1 MAELR
6 QPSTPQSISPPCCRV
21 CLLFQGGEA
30 VLSPQ
35 DPFPG
40 AELAG
45 IKCSDLRGFSVT
57 HHLIIPQLLPAAV
70 CSGEFTAIALPI
82 PSHPSFPF
90 LLLPSLSQT
99 GPTGT
104 GKQLPGST
112 RKGRWDTGGKESSSL
127 PSPAGLSARGGHPA
141 LPLLSL
147 LLCPC
152 CWHCGHCPCT
162 SPGPGWLPGLT
173 LGRSSRT
180 WPFLPRLALPGETD
194 NAAGSTRALQGRLGR
209 S

>member
-6 QPSTPQSISPPCCRV
+6 QPSTPQSVSPPCCRV

-82 PSHPSFPF
+82 PSLIPVFAAAIPV
-90 LLLPSLSQT
+90 PN
-99 GPTGT
+99 GPHRHREAAARQHEEGQM
-104 GKQLPGST
+104 GH
-112 RKGRWDTGGKESSSL
+112 GGKESSSL
-127 PSPAGLSARGGHPA
+127 PSPAGKRSQRGSAHGGGHPA
-141 LPLLSL
+141 LSLLSL

-152 CWHCGHCPCT
+152 C
-162 SPGPGWLPGLT
+162 
-173 LGRSSRT
+173 
-180 WPFLPRLALPGETD
+180 
-194 NAAGSTRALQGRLGR
+194 
-209 S
+209 

>member
-6 QPSTPQSISPPCCRV
+6 QPSTPQSVSPPCCRV

-82 PSHPSFPF
+82 PSLIPVFAAAIPVPNGPHRHREAAARQHEEGQMGHRGKGELFPAQPS
-90 LLLPSLSQT
+90 
-99 GPTGT
+99 
-104 GKQLPGST
+104 GKTEP
-112 RKGRWDTGGKESSSL
+112 K
-127 PSPAGLSARGGHPA
+127 GLSARGGHPA

-152 CWHCGHCPCT
+152 C
-162 SPGPGWLPGLT
+162 
-173 LGRSSRT
+173 
-180 WPFLPRLALPGETD
+180 
-194 NAAGSTRALQGRLGR
+194 
-209 S
+209 

>member
-1 MAELR
+1 M
-6 QPSTPQSISPPCCRV
+6 
-21 CLLFQGGEA
+21 LFQGGEA

-35 DPFPG
+35 DPFLG

-70 CSGEFTAIALPI
+70 CLGEFTAISLPLPHPIPHSRFCCCHPCPKWDPQAPGSSCQAARGRADGTQEERRALPC
-82 PSHPSFPF
+82 PA
-90 LLLPSLSQT
+90 QREN
-99 GPTGT
+99 GA
-104 GKQLPGST
+104 
-112 RKGRWDTGGKESSSL
+112 KGAQHTGGTSR
-127 PSPAGLSARGGHPA
+127 PVPA
-141 LPLLSL
+141 LPAAVPVLLSPL
-147 LLCPC
+147 A
-152 CWHCGHCPCT
+152 
-162 SPGPGWLPGLT
+162 PGSEALWPLSLRVTGPRVAPGVT

-180 WPFLPRLALPGETD
+180 RPFLPRLALPGETD

>member
-6 QPSTPQSISPPCCRV
+6 QPSTPQSVSPPCCRV

-57 HHLIIPQLLPAAV
+57 HHLIIPSSCQLLSARASSQPSLSP
-70 CSGEFTAIALPI
+70 CPI
-82 PSHPSFPF
+82 PSLIPVFAAAIPVPNGPHRHREAAARQHEEGQMGHRGKGELFPAQPS
-90 LLLPSLSQT
+90 
-99 GPTGT
+99 
-104 GKQLPGST
+104 GKTEP
-112 RKGRWDTGGKESSSL
+112 K
-127 PSPAGLSARGGHPA
+127 GLSARGGHPA
-141 LPLLSL
+141 LSLLSL

-152 CWHCGHCPCT
+152 C
-162 SPGPGWLPGLT
+162 
-173 LGRSSRT
+173 
-180 WPFLPRLALPGETD
+180 
-194 NAAGSTRALQGRLGR
+194 
-209 S
+209 

>member
-6 QPSTPQSISPPCCRV
+6 QPSTPQSVSPPCCRV

-82 PSHPSFPF
+82 PSLIPVFAAAIPVPNGPHRHREAAARQHEEGQMGHRGKGELFPAQPS
-90 LLLPSLSQT
+90 
-99 GPTGT
+99 
-104 GKQLPGST
+104 GKTEP
-112 RKGRWDTGGKESSSL
+112 K
-127 PSPAGLSARGGHPA
+127 GLSTWRGTSRPAPA
-141 LPLLSL
+141 LPAAVPVLLSPL
-147 LLCPC
+147 APGSGALWPLSLR
-152 CWHCGHCPCT
+152 GT
-162 SPGPGWLPGLT
+162 GPGVAPRAHPGKEQQDVT
-173 LGRSSRT
+173 LLAPSRPS
-180 WPFLPRLALPGETD
+180 WRD
-194 NAAGSTRALQGRLGR
+194 R
-209 S
+209 